1 MILNDIVSMKYRL
14 QLLAL
19 LFTVIV
25 CSINAQTISV
35 VAPSHVATGEN
46 FRIAYTVST
55 QNVDDFRAGNIPSG
69 IEVIAGPYTSTQS
82 SFQMVNGH
90 TSSSSSVTYTYTLYA
105 EKAGTY
111 TVPAA
116 RAHVWQ
122 NNNVACGEA
131 YGIRPDS

>member
-1 MILNDIVSMKYRL
+1 MKYRL

-90 TSSSSSVTYTYTLYA
+90 TSSSSSVKFA
-105 EKAGTY
+105 SQRG
-111 TVPAA
+111 
-116 RAHVWQ
+116 
-122 NNNVACGEA
+122 
-131 YGIRPDS
+131 S

>member
-1 MILNDIVSMKYRL
+1 MKYRL

-69 IEVIAGPYTSTQS
+69 IEVIADRKST
-82 SFQMVNGH
+82 V
-90 TSSSSSVTYTYTLYA
+90 
-105 EKAGTY
+105 
-111 TVPAA
+111 
-116 RAHVWQ
+116 
-122 NNNVACGEA
+122 
-131 YGIRPDS
+131 